1 MENRNMNEER
11 WVEERLQA
19 LGSGNEW
26 QPDAATAF
34 VKLQR
39 RERRRRSWQRR
50 WQRRWI
56 WSTAIASVAAV
67 VMIALP
73 PQATCAI
80 AGVGCPRLPAPAVG
94 PAAAKPT
101 AVVRNIPVPRVTNYK
116 ESGSPA
122 APVVCEIYSDYE
134 CPACAGFY
142 RDILPLLL
150 FEYVKTGKV
159 RIVHRDFPLP
169 QHAFA
174 KLAARYANAA
184 GELGHYDEVVTQLF
198 ASQPEWAASGN
209 IDAAVAQ
216 ILPRETMRKLRA
228 LIESDP
234 KLDATVAADLSKA
247 AQDQINQTPT
257 VVFVHKGVRT
267 KVAGIQ
273 SFDLLRNYLE
283 ELVTLH

>member
-1 MENRNMNEER
+1 MENRNMNEEH
-11 WVEERLQA
+11 WVEARLRA
-19 LGSGNEW
+19 LDSGNEW
-26 QPDAATAF
+26 QPDAASAF
-34 VKLQR
+34 VKLRR
-39 RERRRRSWQRR
+39 RERRRSAWQRR
-50 WQRRWI
+50 GI
-56 WSTAIASVAAV
+56 WSTAIASVAAI

-80 AGVGCPRLPAPAVG
+80 AGVGCPRLPAAAVV
-94 PAAAKPT
+94 PAAAKPI
-101 AVVRNIPVPRVTNYK
+101 VVNYK

-142 RDILPLLL
+142 RDIFPLL
-150 FEYVKTGKV
+150 FAEYVKTGKV
-159 RIVHRDFPLP
+159 RVVHRDFPLP
-169 QHAFA
+169 QHRFA

-209 IDAAVAQ
+209 VDAAVAQ
-216 ILPRETMRKLRA
+216 ILPPETMRKLRV

-234 KLDATVAADLSKA
+234 KLEATVAVDLSKA